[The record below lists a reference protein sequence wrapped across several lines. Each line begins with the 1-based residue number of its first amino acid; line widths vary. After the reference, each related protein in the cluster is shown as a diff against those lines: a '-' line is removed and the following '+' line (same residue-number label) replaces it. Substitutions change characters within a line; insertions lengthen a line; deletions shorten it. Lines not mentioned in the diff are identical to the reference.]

1 MSQYENVEY
10 KPYPHINTKRPVFT
24 WAIIAINLLLYALM
38 AIASLVFKV
47 DSDILLILFG
57 AKVNEFI
64 DVGQVWRLLTCTFL
78 HVGIAHLLCNC
89 YAIFVYGPIVERLY
103 GRTKF
108 VIIYLIS
115 GIAGSVLSYSFSTA
129 PSVGASGA
137 IFGLIGC
144 MFYFREKHP
153 ELFAMVFGKRLFAV
167 LGINLLLGFIQPGI
181 DIYGHIGGFLGGFL
195 ASWITGLY
203 KESVKAS
210 KRGYVVLLL
219 ILLLTGCVALGKF
232 LGI

>member
-1 MSQYENVEY
+1 MEH
-10 KPYPHINTKRPVFT
+10 KPYPHINTKRPILT
-24 WAIIAINLLLYALM
+24 WIVIALNLLVYAVM
-38 AIASLVFKV
+38 VVASLVLDV

-64 DVGQVWRLLTCTFL
+64 DMGQVWRLFTCMFL
-78 HVGIAHLLCNC
+78 HVGLMHLLCNC
-89 YAIFVYGPIVERLY
+89 YAIFIYGPIVERLY
-103 GRTKF
+103 GRVKF

-115 GIAGSVLSYSFSTA
+115 GLAGSVLSYSFSTA
-129 PSVGASGA
+129 ASVGASGA

-153 ELFAMVFGKRLFAV
+153 ELFSMVFGKRLFMV

-181 DIYGHIGGFLGGFL
+181 DFYGHIGGFLGGFL
-195 ASWITGLY
+195 ASWITGLFR
-203 KESVKAS
+203 EDVRAS
-210 KRGYVVLLL
+210 KRAYVILLL
-219 ILLLTGCVALGKF
+219 LLLLTGCVALGKF

>member
-1 MSQYENVEY
+1 MSQYENAQY
-10 KPYPHINTKRPVFT
+10 KPYPHMNTKRPILT
-24 WAIIAINLLLYALM
+24 WVVIAINVLLYVVM
-38 AIASLVFKV
+38 AVASLVFKI

-64 DVGQVWRLLTCTFL
+64 DIGQVWRLLTCTFL

-89 YAIFVYGPIVERLY
+89 YAIFVYGPLVERLY
-103 GRTKF
+103 GRARF

-144 MFYFREKHP
+144 MFYFREQHP
-153 ELFAMVFGKRLFAV
+153 ELFSMVFGKRLFVV
-167 LGINLLLGFIQPGI
+167 LGINLLIGLIQPGI
-181 DIYGHIGGFLGGFL
+181 DIYGHIGGFLGGFM

-203 KESVKAS
+203 KENVKPS

>member
-1 MSQYENVEY
+1 MSQYENAQY
-10 KPYPHINTKRPVFT
+10 KPYPHMNTKRPILT
-24 WAIIAINLLLYALM
+24 WVVIAINVLLYVVM
-38 AIASLVFKV
+38 AVASLVFKI

-64 DVGQVWRLLTCTFL
+64 DMGQVWRLLTCTFL

-103 GRTKF
+103 GRARF

-144 MFYFREKHP
+144 MFYFREQHP
-153 ELFAMVFGKRLFAV
+153 ELFSMVFGKRLFVV
-167 LGINLLLGFIQPGI
+167 LGINLLIGLIQPGI
-181 DIYGHIGGFLGGFL
+181 DIYGHIGGFLGGFM

-203 KESVKAS
+203 KENVKPS

>member
-1 MSQYENVEY
+1 MSQYENAQY
-10 KPYPHINTKRPVFT
+10 KPYPHMNTKRPILT
-24 WAIIAINLLLYALM
+24 WVVIAINVLLYVVM
-38 AIASLVFKV
+38 AVASLVFKI

-64 DVGQVWRLLTCTFL
+64 DIGQVWRLLTCTFL

-103 GRTKF
+103 GRARF

-144 MFYFREKHP
+144 MFYFREQHP
-153 ELFAMVFGKRLFAV
+153 ELFSMVFGKRLFVV
-167 LGINLLLGFIQPGI
+167 LGINLLIGLIQPGI
-181 DIYGHIGGFLGGFL
+181 DIYGHIGGFLGGFM

-203 KESVKAS
+203 KENVKPS